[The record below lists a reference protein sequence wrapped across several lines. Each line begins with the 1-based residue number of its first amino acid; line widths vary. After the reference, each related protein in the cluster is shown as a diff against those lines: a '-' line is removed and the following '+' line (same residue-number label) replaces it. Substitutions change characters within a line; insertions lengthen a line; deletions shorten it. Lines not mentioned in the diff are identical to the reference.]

1 MKNKFRLY
9 DQNKPTLPP
18 MFKELYPGAK
28 ARHGVALPPEM
39 ITKIKI
45 LQCEGFSNRQI
56 AKELHISPPTVAKY
70 LRLKD
75 YPKPTSPMFETP
87 EQLLGEL
94 EKFIY
99 FTGTQAD
106 GGLRAHIG
114 RAALEMFHISR
125 RKPYIYNTDITL

>member
-1 MKNKFRLY
+1 
-9 DQNKPTLPP
+9 
-18 MFKELYPGAK
+18 MFKELYPA
-28 ARHGVALPPEM
+28 ARAINGVALSPEM

-56 AKELHISPPTVAKY
+56 AKELHISRVTVAKY

-75 YPKPTSPMFETP
+75 YPKPTSPMFAHPDSP

-125 RKPYIYNTDITL
+125 RKPYIYNTDITTYETRRL